1 MKKWAKI
8 ITLSS
13 IVVLASASA
22 QIAYADTNTSKNETA
37 IPVVV
42 PNTGATT
49 IPSSDTTVPVVEPNT
64 GATTIPSSD
73 TTVPAVVPNTGAT
86 TIPSSDTTVPA
97 VAPNTGTTTIP
108 SSDTTVPAVS
118 PNTGTATPPSSDTTV
133 PAVSPNTG
141 TTTTPSSDTTVPTSP
156 SEQPSVVAP
165 TDPGATVATGSS
177 SQASSSSSSSATTP
191 TSEDKNK
198 KDNATSDNKVSVPTI
213 DGGTTTLIPDVKV
226 PTNNPGVSAQTAV
239 EAGASQVGTTS
250 QVTGQVVQEVTPSAP
265 VQTETG
271 ASIVSTQNGNVV
283 LSDGSVVAPEAVG
296 GTVNEDKTISVTDK
310 DGKLK
315 TLPNTGLKESVLLTF
330 AGFGL
335 LAIVVSFFLKKRSN

>member
-22 QIAYADTNTSKNETA
+22 QMVYADTNASQNETA
-37 IPVVV
+37 ITAVS
-42 PNTGATT
+42 PNTGTT
-49 IPSSDTTVPVVEPNT
+49 TAPSNATTVPVVAPNAGT
-64 GATTIPSSD
+64 
-73 TTVPAVVPNTGAT
+73 T

-97 VAPNTGTTTIP
+97 VAPKTGTTTNP
-108 SSDTTVPAVS
+108 SSHTTVPA
-118 PNTGTATPPSSDTTV
+118 
-133 PAVSPNTG
+133 
-141 TTTTPSSDTTVPTSP
+141 VPTSP

-165 TDPGATVATGSS
+165 TDPGTTVATGSS
-177 SQASSSSSSSATTP
+177 SAASSSSSSSTTTTTATTP

-250 QVTGQVVQEVTPSAP
+250 QVTGQVVQEVSPSAP

-315 TLPNTGLKESVLLTF
+315 TLPNTGLKESILLTF

>member
-22 QIAYADTNTSKNETA
+22 QIAYADTNTSQNENA
-37 IPVVV
+37 I
-42 PNTGATT
+42 T
-49 IPSSDTTVPVVEPNT
+49 
-64 GATTIPSSD
+64 
-73 TTVPAVVPNTGAT
+73 
-86 TIPSSDTTVPA
+86 
-97 VAPNTGTTTIP
+97 
-108 SSDTTVPAVS
+108 
-118 PNTGTATPPSSDTTV
+118 
-133 PAVSPNTG
+133 AVSPNTG
-141 TTTTPSSDTTVPTSP
+141 TTTAPSSDTTVPSVPTSP

-165 TDPGATVATGSS
+165 TDPGTTVATGSS
-177 SQASSSSSSSATTP
+177 SETSSSSNSSSSSSSSATTP

-198 KDNATSDNKVSVPTI
+198 KDNATSDNKVSVSTI

-250 QVTGQVVQEVTPSAP
+250 QVTGQVVQEVSPSAP

-283 LSDGSVVAPEAVG
+283 LSDGSVVAPEVIG

-315 TLPNTGLKESVLLTF
+315 TLPNTGLKESILLTF

-335 LAIVVSFFLKKRSN
+335 LAIVISFFLKKRSN

>member
-22 QIAYADTNTSKNETA
+22 QMVYADTNASQNETA
-37 IPVVV
+37 ITAVS
-42 PNTGATT
+42 PNTGTT
-49 IPSSDTTVPVVEPNT
+49 TAPSNATTVPVVAPNA
-64 GATTIPSSD
+64 GTTIPSSD
-73 TTVPAVVPNTGAT
+73 TTVPAVAPNAGTT

-118 PNTGTATPPSSDTTV
+118 PNTGTTTAPSSDTTV
-133 PAVSPNTG
+133 PS
-141 TTTTPSSDTTVPTSP
+141 VPTSP

-165 TDPGATVATGSS
+165 TDPGTTVATGSS
-177 SQASSSSSSSATTP
+177 SAASSSSSSSTTTTTATTP

-250 QVTGQVVQEVTPSAP
+250 QVTGQVVQEVSPSAP

-315 TLPNTGLKESVLLTF
+315 TLPNTGLKESILLTF

>member
-22 QIAYADTNTSKNETA
+22 QIVYADTNASQNETA
-37 IPVVV
+37 IPVVA
-42 PNTGATT
+42 PNAGT
-49 IPSSDTTVPVVEPNT
+49 
-64 GATTIPSSD
+64 
-73 TTVPAVVPNTGAT
+73 T

-118 PNTGTATPPSSDTTV
+118 PNTGTTTAPSSDTTV
-133 PAVSPNTG
+133 PS
-141 TTTTPSSDTTVPTSP
+141 VPTSP

-165 TDPGATVATGSS
+165 TDPGTTVATGSS
-177 SQASSSSSSSATTP
+177 SETSSSSSSSATTP

-198 KDNATSDNKVSVPTI
+198 KDNDTSDNKVSVSTI

-250 QVTGQVVQEVTPSAP
+250 QVTGQVVQEVSPSAP

-283 LSDGSVVAPEAVG
+283 LSDGSVVAPEVVG

-315 TLPNTGLKESVLLTF
+315 TLPNTGLKESILLTF

-335 LAIVVSFFLKKRSN
+335 LAIVISFFLKKRSN

>member
-22 QIAYADTNTSKNETA
+22 QIVYADTNASQNKTA
-37 IPVVV
+37 ITAVS
-42 PNTGATT
+42 PNTGTT
-49 IPSSDTTVPVVEPNT
+49 TAPSSDTTVPVVAPNAGT
-64 GATTIPSSD
+64 
-73 TTVPAVVPNTGAT
+73 T

-118 PNTGTATPPSSDTTV
+118 PNTGTTTAPSSDTTV
-133 PAVSPNTG
+133 PS
-141 TTTTPSSDTTVPTSP
+141 VPTSP

-165 TDPGATVATGSS
+165 TDPGTTVATGSS
-177 SQASSSSSSSATTP
+177 SETSSSSSSSATTP

-198 KDNATSDNKVSVPTI
+198 KDNATSDNKVSVSTI

-250 QVTGQVVQEVTPSAP
+250 QVTGQVVQEVSPSAP

-283 LSDGSVVAPEAVG
+283 LSDGSVVAPEVVG

-315 TLPNTGLKESVLLTF
+315 TLPNTGLKESILLTL

-335 LAIVVSFFLKKRSN
+335 LAIVISFFLKKRSN

>member
-1 MKKWAKI
+1 
-8 ITLSS
+8 
-13 IVVLASASA
+13 
-22 QIAYADTNTSKNETA
+22 
-37 IPVVV
+37 
-42 PNTGATT
+42 
-49 IPSSDTTVPVVEPNT
+49 
-64 GATTIPSSD
+64 
-73 TTVPAVVPNTGAT
+73 
-86 TIPSSDTTVPA
+86 
-97 VAPNTGTTTIP
+97 
-108 SSDTTVPAVS
+108 
-118 PNTGTATPPSSDTTV
+118 
-133 PAVSPNTG
+133 
-141 TTTTPSSDTTVPTSP
+141 
-156 SEQPSVVAP
+156 
-165 TDPGATVATGSS
+165 
-177 SQASSSSSSSATTP
+177 
-191 TSEDKNK
+191 
-198 KDNATSDNKVSVPTI
+198 VSVPTI